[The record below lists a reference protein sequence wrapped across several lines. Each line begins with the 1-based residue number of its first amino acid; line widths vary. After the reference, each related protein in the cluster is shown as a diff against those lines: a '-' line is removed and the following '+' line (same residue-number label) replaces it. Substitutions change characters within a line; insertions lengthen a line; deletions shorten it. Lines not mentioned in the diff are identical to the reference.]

1 MNRWYD
7 TSSYFLLSLKGN
19 IIPSRE
25 FIHFCLPIVLKF
37 PMKQTLDIVINCSE
51 FLTLTTNR
59 TNISYWTIQLI
70 FHLTHALENVTTW
83 QNHLS
88 KIFMPIVSIFLIRH
102 NILDLFYYIY
112 ISRRKF
118 LEYLRYSVLYCVG
131 TNRIPCVAWNHMHKQ
146 MHKRL
151 STIKISSI

>member
-88 KIFMPIVSIFLIRH
+88 KSFMPIVSIFLIRH
-102 NILDLFYYIY
+102 VIRYFAKY
-112 ISRRKF
+112 ISIF
-118 LEYLRYSVLYCVG
+118 NMPS
-131 TNRIPCVAWNHMHKQ
+131 
-146 MHKRL
+146 
-151 STIKISSI
+151 IKIKSSLQIFLYFL

>member
-1 MNRWYD
+1 MNRWCD

-25 FIHFCLPIVLKF
+25 FIHFWLPIVLKF

-83 QNHLS
+83 LNHLS
-88 KIFMPIVSIFLIRH
+88 KSFMPIISIFLIRH
-102 NILDLFYYIY
+102 VLWLVLWYTITEYHVWLEIICINKC
-112 ISRRKF
+112 ISVC
-118 LEYLRYSVLYCVG
+118 LPLQYQVY
-131 TNRIPCVAWNHMHKQ
+131 N
-146 MHKRL
+146 L
-151 STIKISSI
+151 SSSAIKTCN

>member
-1 MNRWYD
+1 MKRWCD

-88 KIFMPIVSIFLIRH
+88 KSFMPIVSIFLIRH
-102 NILDLFYYIY
+102 VLWLVLWYTSIIFKTYFSTYT
-112 ISRRKF
+112 F
-118 LEYLRYSVLYCVG
+118 LKENS
-131 TNRIPCVAWNHMHKQ
+131 WNTWDIQ
-146 MHKRL
+146 CL
-151 STIKISSI
+151 IV